1 MRGRTRAAR
10 LDPSSGGAWQT
21 KGPGATQSR
30 VIRARNESVL
40 AVWQVPDAHPL
51 PSRRGTSSGD
61 DDRSCPRSPRQAGL
75 YETSR
80 DGPGCLVGVHPSL
93 TSAD

>member
-1 MRGRTRAAR
+1 MRGRTCAAR

-40 AVWQVPDAHPL
+40 AIWQVPDAHPL
-51 PSRRGTSSGD
+51 PSRRGNVLRQPKPHSEPVD
-61 DDRSCPRSPRQAGL
+61 DQDHDCSN
-75 YETSR
+75 
-80 DGPGCLVGVHPSL
+80 
-93 TSAD
+93 